1 MAAKDIWRKFGERMS
16 RTIIASFFRGDDQIL
31 RAHLNAR
38 FDIAKRLSDFV
49 GLVTR
54 VVVCLF
60 GAIYFFKLAQSADTF
75 LDRQCFSVASVFSA
89 VLFVVLQWRAI
100 DLIFLYTLVGAT
112 NPPSKPMRVFVMASA
127 LLIDFETTRALW
139 LVSMTLAASNPLLK

>member
-60 GAIYFFKLAQSADTF
+60 GAVYFAKLALSADNF
-75 LDRQCFSVASVFSA
+75 LDKQCFTVASVVSA
-89 VLFVVLQWRAI
+89 GLFAILQYRAI
-100 DLIFLYTLVGAT
+100 ELIFLYTLVGSK
-112 NPPSKPMRVFVMASA
+112 NPPSKPMRVFTLASA
-127 LLIDFETTRALW
+127 LVLDLETSRALW
-139 LVSMTLAASNPLLK
+139 QVSVKLAANNPLLK